1 MLIQTRRGQEE
12 EEEEIQ
18 RGSSAG
24 SQQPPATAPHRTLG
38 RGNSR
43 TVSSLMYSRDVK
55 LKPTFAINLSYFS
68 FKAMKSGAFNL
79 GCRFRV

>member
-1 MLIQTRRGQEE
+1 
-12 EEEEIQ
+12 
-18 RGSSAG
+18 
-24 SQQPPATAPHRTLG
+24 
-38 RGNSR
+38 
-43 TVSSLMYSRDVK
+43 MYSRDVK